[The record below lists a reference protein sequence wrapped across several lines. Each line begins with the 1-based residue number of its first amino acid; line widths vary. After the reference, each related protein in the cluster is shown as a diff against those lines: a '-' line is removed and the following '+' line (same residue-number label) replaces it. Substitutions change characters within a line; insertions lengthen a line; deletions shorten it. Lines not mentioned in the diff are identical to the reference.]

1 LIAPFSLFASFLS
14 LLCLNF
20 PNEKSVNT
28 FHPTYVSVAEINYD
42 HQNNYAT
49 LVCKTFTDDLA
60 NALQKRFSTKYNL
73 NTGID
78 GKVSSQIDAYIKE
91 HLQIK
96 INGNIV
102 PFTFQ
107 NYKQVDNTIV
117 SGFIIKNVK
126 GISQFEITDT
136 IFYELFDTEIQIIYV
151 TVNGNKKFSS
161 IRNPES
167 SLSFA
172 F

>member
-1 LIAPFSLFASFLS
+1 MIAPFSLLVSFLS
-14 LLCLNF
+14 FLCLNF
-20 PNEKSVNT
+20 SNEKTVNT

-60 NALQKRFSTKYNL
+60 NALQKRFGIKYNL
-73 NTGID
+73 NTGAD
-78 GKVSSQIDAYIKE
+78 GKVSSQIDTYIKE
-91 HLQIK
+91 RLQIK
-96 INGNIV
+96 INGSIA
-102 PFTFQ
+102 PYIFQ
-107 NYKQVDNTIV
+107 DYKQVDNTIV
-117 SGFIIKNVK
+117 SNFIIQNVN

-136 IFYELFDTEIQIIYV
+136 VFYELFDTEIQIIYV
-151 TVNGNKKFSS
+151 TVNGNKKFRS